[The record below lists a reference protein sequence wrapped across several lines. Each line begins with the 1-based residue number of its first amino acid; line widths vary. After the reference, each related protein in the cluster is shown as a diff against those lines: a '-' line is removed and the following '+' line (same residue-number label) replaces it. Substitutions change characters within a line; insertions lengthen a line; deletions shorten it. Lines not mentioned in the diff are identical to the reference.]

1 MEIKYEPRVTEYR
14 PIYVSIDGTQH
25 YTRAGAVI
33 HDAASLA
40 GTRYVEQE
48 SIDLPDDETWMR
60 VFNITCKEDWDYLY
74 YTEWEQNTFGS
85 NYTGPSWYG
94 SIKHDGGDYYDEYEI
109 IKIDENYFQK
119 YNNFLNKLKNL
130 TFCEN

>member
-1 MEIKYEPRVTEYR
+1 MEIKYEPRTTEYR
-14 PIYVSIDGTQH
+14 PVYISIDGTCH
-25 YTRAGAVI
+25 YDRTSAII

-60 VFNITCKEDWDYLY
+60 VFNVTCKEDWNYLY

-85 NYTGPSWYG
+85 DYTGPSWYG
-94 SIKHDGGDYYDEYEI
+94 SIRHDGGDYDDEYEI

-130 TFCEN
+130 TFHEN